1 MCARRRRQI
10 TARGFFDLFMNIFN
24 IGVLF
29 FFVFVS
35 GKNVIKMGCP
45 FLLRKIS
52 LSLSLSLAFGSKTLL
67 SHEDRNEKDPSSK
80 V

>member
-1 MCARRRRQI
+1 EGVCARRRRQI

-35 GKNVIKMGCP
+35 GKN
-45 FLLRKIS
+45 
-52 LSLSLSLAFGSKTLL
+52 
-67 SHEDRNEKDPSSK
+67 E
-80 V
+80 

>member
-1 MCARRRRQI
+1 VHFKSAWRGVDACSWTREGVCARRRRQI

-35 GKNVIKMGCP
+35 GKN
-45 FLLRKIS
+45 
-52 LSLSLSLAFGSKTLL
+52 
-67 SHEDRNEKDPSSK
+67 E
-80 V
+80 

>member
-10 TARGFFDLFMNIFN
+10 TARGFFDLFMSIFN
-24 IGVLF
+24 ISVSF
-29 FFVFVS
+29 FFSCSFLVKMN
-35 GKNVIKMGCP
+35 KNGVP
-45 FLLRKIS
+45 FSPQKD
-52 LSLSLSLAFGSKTLL
+52 LSLSLAFGSKTLL